1 MSSKI
6 HTPAEST
13 RQTVRRARAVNSEGK
28 ALVKPGI
35 DPTLLADTR
44 DGTVFS
50 AVLTDATKNLLISI
64 EAWPSLEGTPAGF
77 FDVLE
82 IYHTS
87 ASGVSTLLSSE
98 EYTGA
103 DVGKFPLSMVIDKDR
118 VESWVDGPQLFNYKV
133 KPWNGSAPTESE
145 VLSLIFDRM
154 PPYGNSTPVALP
166 ALGYDVVDAN
176 INNVSV
182 ELPDYDTYAVGDKVY
197 VYWLNHVPEDPSMI
211 SPVASDVIDVL
222 PKTLKVP
229 ADEIKAVGDGGVYV
243 LYALVDK
250 AGNISRL
257 SLPMAVGVAVGPL
270 PSGLQD
276 PAVPLAADGLI
287 DQEDAWAG
295 VVVEVPSF
303 DNWKS
308 TDWVQVRWGAVGLGW
323 REIGSAPKFPLEF
336 VVLPNQLWDQYGA
349 TSTGNVETNVS
360 YELRRGAV
368 PQGGK
373 DIDVDVNLEVIGP
386 TDPGTDPGWPD
397 PVNPKLSLAEVFG
410 RSSGAL
416 NTLLP
421 EDEKQDAVL
430 KVTIDAAFKEGDI
443 VSFYWDDKHVV
454 EIDYTLAAKD
464 LGAEINVDVPWAY
477 IEARNNGSV
486 PVCYVVERPGVPNR
500 PKSPSTIVNV
510 EAIVLRPDAPAFL
523 GGNTSANPPEG
534 WLTCGALYDDE
545 NPSPLDPAIR
555 VLIKG
560 LGDYGLKAGDQL
572 TMHWYAVHNFS
583 GEERIDDTVLDE
595 VIDLTEAD
603 LAELVWRVQPYD
615 EYILPIYNYHATI
628 HYGRGRVYYSF
639 SLDGKTVNSELAE
652 QVVSMHDAAGSCP
665 LRP

>member
-1 MSSKI
+1 M
-6 HTPAEST
+6 
-13 RQTVRRARAVNSEGK
+13 VRRARAVNSEGK

-64 EAWPSLEGTPAGF
+64 EAWPLLEGTPAGF

-82 IYHTS
+82 IYHAS

-103 DVGKFPLSMVIDKDR
+103 DVGKFPLSVVIDKDK
-118 VESWVDGPQLFNYKV
+118 VESWVDGPQLFSYKV
-133 KPWNGSAPTESE
+133 KPWNGSDPTESE

-166 ALGYDVVDAN
+166 ALGYDVIDAN

-197 VYWLNHVPEDPSMI
+197 VYWLNHVPEDPSTI

-229 ADEIKAVGDGGVYV
+229 AEEIKAVGDGGVYV

-308 TDWVQVRWGAVGLGW
+308 TDWVQVRWGALGLGW

-336 VVLPNQLWDQYGA
+336 VVLPKQLWDQYGA

-410 RSSGAL
+410 RSSDTL

-443 VSFYWDDKHVV
+443 VSFYWDDEHVV

-486 PVCYVVERPGVPNR
+486 PVCYMVERPGVPNR
-500 PKSPSTIVNV
+500 PKSASTIVNV

-534 WLTCGALYDDE
+534 WLTCAALYDDD

-572 TMHWYAVHNFS
+572 TMHWYAVHNLN
-583 GEERIDDTVLDE
+583 GEEKIDDTVLDE
-595 VIDLTEAD
+595 VIALTEAD

-639 SLDGKTVNSELAE
+639 SIDGKTVNSELAE
-652 QVVSMHDAAGSCP
+652 QVVSMHNAAGSCP